1 MTAVAPDAI
10 GQSQRRQPPLPT
22 RAIVS
27 ILIIIVGYGGEG
39 SAVRL
44 FRESTG
50 QLSGFD
56 ITMKNGNLVTML
68 LFELVVGASVVLY
81 LRHYGWKL
89 EQLTLPPSG
98 RDPLRA
104 VALWLAALVSAWAVI
119 VLALF
124 AAALLGAPTQRPP
137 IQPIHFVGHLHWT
150 MVAAASLIN
159 PIFEEFLWLGFVAAA
174 FSAAGAWRIAVLSIG
189 LRVLVHTYQ
198 GVFAILFI
206 APLGAV
212 FVTYYLRTRRIWPI
226 VLAHAIQDAIGLGW
240 LAATGGH
247 G

>member
-1 MTAVAPDAI
+1 MTAVAPDAT
-10 GQSQRRQPPLPT
+10 GQSKLLQPALPS

-27 ILIIIVGYGGEG
+27 ILIIIVGYGGVG

-44 FRESTG
+44 LRESTG

-56 ITMKNGNLVTML
+56 ITVKNGNLLTML
-68 LFELVVGASVVLY
+68 LFELVVGASLVLY
-81 LRHYGWKL
+81 LRRSGWRL
-89 EQLTLPPSG
+89 EQLTLPPAG

-104 VALWLAALVSAWAVI
+104 VGLWLAALVSAWAVI

-124 AAALLGAPTQRPP
+124 AAALLGAPTHAPP
-137 IQPIHFVGHLHWT
+137 IQPIRFVGHLHWT
-150 MVAAASLIN
+150 MVAAASLVN
-159 PIFEEFLWLGFVAAA
+159 PVFEEFLWLGFVAAA
-174 FSAAGAWRIAVLSIG
+174 FRAAGAWRIAVLSVG

-206 APLGAV
+206 APVGAV
-212 FVTYYLRTRRIWPI
+212 FVTYYLRTRRIWPV